1 MRMMSPDG
9 SLGEVPVEQVD
20 AAQAQGFRVMT
31 DQDLADMYQRT
42 FMTHMLLKDRD
53 EKLKRKFAQR
63 QSLRK
68 QMQRG
73 RGR

>member
-1 MRMMSPDG
+1 MMSPDG
-9 SLGEVPVEQVD
+9 SLGEVPIEQVEV
-20 AAQAQGFRVMT
+20 AQALGFRRMSE
-31 DQDLADMYQRT
+31 QDLAAMYQKT

-53 EKLKRKFAQR
+53 EKLAKKFARR